1 MSDPASPFTTEALA
15 QLLESDGVRFTR
27 GDDGALYLRFG
38 CDRVPHELRI
48 VVNEWIGYCA
58 ISQHDLGLVVTGL
71 SGEERTGEA
80 CRLALMLNGE
90 ALFGSFMLWGYRSTS
105 LSYSIVLP
113 TADTM
118 LSLAQLQTAIG
129 AVCSE
134 VDACYPLLQRV
145 LWGEMTPEDAISSY
159 RAARRGDDE
168 ESDTPVTDEASESQ
182 FESDRSQPQ
191 ESLPTRRRQL
201 VGDTAAESARAESPE
216 ALDRI
221 DDAFL
226 DGYDRTDPFSSVIA
240 ELLLRERGSSTEE

>member
-1 MSDPASPFTTEALA
+1 
-15 QLLESDGVRFTR
+15 
-27 GDDGALYLRFG
+27 
-38 CDRVPHELRI
+38 
-48 VVNEWIGYCA
+48 
-58 ISQHDLGLVVTGL
+58 
-71 SGEERTGEA
+71 
-80 CRLALMLNGE
+80 
-90 ALFGSFMLWGYRSTS
+90 
-105 LSYSIVLP
+105 
-113 TADTM
+113 ADTM

-168 ESDTPVTDEASESQ
+168 EAEAPASDEGAESL

-191 ESLPTRRRQL
+191 ESLSSRRRQL
-201 VGDTAAESARAESPE
+201 VGDAAAESARAESPE

-226 DGYDRTDPFSSVIA
+226 DGYDRSDPFSAVIA
-240 ELLLRERGSSTEE
+240 ELLLRERDGSTE